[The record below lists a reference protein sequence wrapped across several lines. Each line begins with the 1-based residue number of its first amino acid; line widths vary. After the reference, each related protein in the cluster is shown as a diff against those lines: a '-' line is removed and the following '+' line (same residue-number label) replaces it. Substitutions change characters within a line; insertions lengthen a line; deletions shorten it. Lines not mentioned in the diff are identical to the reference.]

1 MASDSLLKVI
11 AGLVK
16 REGRIAKEDAKKAK
30 DALKVEAEGDEEEDE
45 DEDPVGK
52 PAPEEEPEEDDG
64 EGDSK
69 PSGPDPILVAQ
80 VAAIIKKEMEDEAK
94 GKKETEVKL
103 SGKKEKIDT
112 KPKMEQRMGK
122 MNFKEA
128 IRMSVTGT
136 SLIEGYESNVLQ
148 ILEDEGI
155 KGPLGY
161 EPFFEKGKLFVQKGQ
176 ERNTQKALKNSKEIN
191 KVPSIVGEEMEVD
204 EYLAME
210 AVDVDGRCVGFKE
223 ALRRLTY
230 EKIKQMKEKEEAKTE
245 DVEIEES
252 NELQAIMALDD
263 EGIQAEIN
271 KKGEVTVK
279 KKDLKKA
286 EAALKKSFTRGG
298 QPKLVGEDIELT
310 NEESKLQKEYKAFYA
325 KMLEKFG
332 VKSPGELDDAKKK
345 EFFAAIEKGWKE
357 GEGPVKEDMM
367 PEGLNK
373 ENAASFMAAASAAK
387 RDGKKTFKFGDPE
400 KEYPVTIKVD
410 IPLKKEEVEVAE
422 GIRDFKVGDTV
433 KFVDD
438 DSDFLGQTGKITS
451 LSGNGI
457 SQKATIKLDKG
468 GKSITNVLVKVDLIK
483 EEVELGEALKPKDKD
498 VIQAFYDKESL
509 EGRLLSTDGKTLEK
523 LGMGGQTIA
532 VWKND
537 KIVVTAVS
545 DVKSTDTILNYMKKS
560 IPKLNFDKK
569 SWQEFFEE
577 VELDERHGG
586 WKPGPYNIINVT
598 TGEILQV
605 VKTGTG
611 AKRIADKINFS
622 PKTPDDQM
630 VGVYHVDARND
641 TTTIRWWKKENGK
654 KVYYGDLKSVNWSK
668 IKPGAKSEEVEV
680 AESIHDKK
688 STFTMAPFE
697 DLRGVADV
705 ALKIMQGQPQE
716 VKEEEQ
722 EVTSEETPQKLT
734 E

>member
-1 MASDSLLKVI
+1 MSNIFGTNTTSDL
-11 AGLVK
+11 
-16 REGRIAKEDAKKAK
+16 
-30 DALKVEAEGDEEEDE
+30 
-45 DEDPVGK
+45 
-52 PAPEEEPEEDDG
+52 
-64 EGDSK
+64 
-69 PSGPDPILVAQ
+69 
-80 VAAIIKKEMEDEAK
+80 
-94 GKKETEVKL
+94 
-103 SGKKEKIDT
+103 
-112 KPKMEQRMGK
+112 
-122 MNFKEA
+122 
-128 IRMSVTGT
+128 MSVAETAQKIMQGN
-136 SLIEGYESNVLQ
+136 SLTEDWLEGEMY
-148 ILEDEGI
+148 
-155 KGPLGY
+155 K
-161 EPFFEKGKLFVQKGQ
+161 VQHKWPKT
-176 ERNTQKALKNSKEIN
+176 N
-191 KVPSIVGEEMEVD
+191 P
-204 EYLAME
+204 
-210 AVDVDGRCVGFKE
+210 
-223 ALRRLTY
+223 
-230 EKIKQMKEKEEAKTE
+230 KIKQQWLKKITARAEKEGMDMSAGGEFEERLRDFGLTIHAGDKVWTEASKIKSKWKKMSTAERTRWIDKLDDLARKHNTSEE
-245 DVEIEES
+245 DVR
-252 NELQAIMALDD
+252 AIRD
-263 EGIQAEIN
+263 E
-271 KKGEVTVK
+271 
-279 KKDLKKA
+279 
-286 EAALKKSFTRGG
+286 
-298 QPKLVGEDIELT
+298 
-310 NEESKLQKEYKAFYA
+310 
-325 KMLEKFG
+325 FG
-332 VKSPGELDDAKKK
+332 LHMS
-345 EFFAAIEKGWKE
+345 
-357 GEGPVKEDMM
+357 
-367 PEGLNK
+367 
-373 ENAASFMAAASAAK
+373 
-387 RDGKKTFKFGDPE
+387 
-400 KEYPVTIKVD
+400 
-410 IPLKKEEVEVAE
+410 EEVEVSE

-433 KFVDD
+433 KFVND

-457 SQKATIKLDKG
+457 SQKATVKLDKG

-532 VWKND
+532 VWKNN

-545 DVKSTDTILNYMKKS
+545 DVKSTDEILRYMKKS

-697 DLRGVADV
+697 DLRSVADA
-705 ALKIMQGQPQE
+705 ALQVMTRNRQE
-716 VKEEEQ
+716 VKEEE
-722 EVTSEETPQKLT
+722 VTKEEPPQKLT
-734 E
+734 EEIV